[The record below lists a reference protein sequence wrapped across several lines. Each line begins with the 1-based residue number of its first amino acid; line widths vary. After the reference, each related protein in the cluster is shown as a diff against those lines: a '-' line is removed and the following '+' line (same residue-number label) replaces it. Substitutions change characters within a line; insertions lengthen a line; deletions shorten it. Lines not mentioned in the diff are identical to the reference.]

1 MSSNFIKHSKY
12 CYSKKIFAGLQE
24 SDNSIPIDLKI
35 FKRISQFSKGGFATF
50 QSLIY
55 FVPST
60 EHSGFIPVSS
70 SCIIHLPKRLGITVE
85 VTKDKKDIVVINGTS
100 FFSRLIL
107 VERDSFVRISSDRK
121 STNLENLLFLFNAPN
136 SKLTPE
142 AEE

>member
-1 MSSNFIKHSKY
+1 MPSNFIKHSKY
-12 CYSKKIFAGLQE
+12 CYSKKIFTGLQE

-35 FKRISQFSKGGFATF
+35 FKRISQFSRGGFATF

-60 EHSGFIPVSS
+60 ESSRFIPISS
-70 SCIIHLPKRLGITVE
+70 SCVIQLPRRMGIIVE
-85 VTKDKKDIVVINGTS
+85 VTKDKKDIVVIKGTN

-107 VERDSFVRISSDRK
+107 VEYNSFVRISSNRK

-142 AEE
+142 SEE